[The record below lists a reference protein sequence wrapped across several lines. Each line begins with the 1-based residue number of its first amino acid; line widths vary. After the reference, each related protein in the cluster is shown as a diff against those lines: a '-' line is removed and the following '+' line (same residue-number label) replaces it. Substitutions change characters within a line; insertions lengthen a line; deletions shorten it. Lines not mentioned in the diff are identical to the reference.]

1 MSTET
6 NKAIIARMIEQ
17 VWNEGRTDLVE
28 EFFTKDYVQ
37 HIAGQPAVAGFEVVQ
52 QGAASSR
59 AAYPDFHLS
68 IDAQVAEGDSV
79 ATRWTVTGTHEDEFY
94 GIPAMGKQV
103 IHYGTTFYRLENG
116 RIAEVWFLADM
127 MGLMQQLGV
136 IPAPQAA

>member
-17 VWNEGRTDLVE
+17 VWNEGHTDLVV
-28 EFFTKDYVQ
+28 EFFAEDYVQ
-37 HIAGQPAVAGFEVVQ
+37 HIAGQPAQAGYELVQ

-59 AAYPDFHLS
+59 AAYPDFQLS
-68 IDAQVAEGDSV
+68 IDDQVAEGDRV
-79 ATRWTVTGTHEDEFY
+79 AARWTMTGTHEGEFL
-94 GIPAMGKQV
+94 GIQPTGKQV
-103 IHYGTTFYRLENG
+103 NHAGTTFYRLENG

-136 IPAPQAA
+136 LPAPEAA